1 MSIRYSDTTVKLEA
15 SVVQEAAAVLPE
27 NQTFTAFVR
36 EAVWRDVRRRKMR
49 KAAALYMEA
58 LAHDAEEAGAM
69 REWEAAPL
77 ATEPKKRRARKP

>member
-1 MSIRYSDTTVKLEA
+1 MPIRYADTTVKLEA
-15 SVVQEAAAVLPE
+15 SVVQECADVLPK
-27 NQTFTAFVR
+27 NQTLTAFVR

-58 LAHDAEEAGAM
+58 LASDVAEADDM

>member
-1 MSIRYSDTTVKLEA
+1 MPLRYTDTTVKLEA
-15 SVVQEAAAVLPE
+15 AVVQECADVLPE
-27 NQTFTAFVR
+27 NQTLTAFVR

-58 LAHDAEEAGAM
+58 LASDAGEADDM

-77 ATEPKKRRARKP
+77 AIEPKRRRVRKS

>member
-1 MSIRYSDTTVKLEA
+1 MSIRYSDTTVKLDA

-27 NQTFTAFVR
+27 NQTLTAFVR

-58 LAHDAEEAGAM
+58 LASDAGEAGDM

-77 ATEPKKRRARKP
+77 AMEPKKRRSRKS